1 MRRRDA
7 SLVFFTTLTQ
17 WSVGITIWLA
27 VWQWTDIAP
36 SGTFATGW
44 DAGNPVLLA
53 LALVGSA
60 TLVSFLHLG
69 KPANARHAT
78 NNLENSWLSREILA
92 LGLYSLGLAAW
103 LTARWL
109 EPGGAS
115 GAVLSLAVPTVGLF
129 LLWTMTRVYTVAT
142 IPAWNSGHTPL
153 SFAATSL
160 CLGLLTLIILGMV
173 QSSGPRG
180 LTLGLLC
187 TILFL
192 EAVSAILNQSRLAT
206 LSPGIAGSMV
216 TREGYRRV
224 FRFRMALLLTACGL
238 ALFLAVQPGAGS
250 SAAWLVVLAILVLG
264 QELAGRVL
272 FYSSY
277 FRLGL

>member
-17 WSVGITIWLA
+17 WSVGIATWLA
-27 VWQWTDIAP
+27 VWQWTGIEP
-36 SGTFATGW
+36 VSNFANGW

-53 LALVGSA
+53 LVLVGSA

-69 KPANARHAT
+69 NPSNARHAT
-78 NNLENSWLSREILA
+78 SNLATSPLSREILA

-109 EPGGAS
+109 QPGGTS

-129 LLWTMTRVYTVAT
+129 LLWTMTRVYTVPT
-142 IPAWNSGHTPL
+142 IPAWDSGHTPL
-153 SFAATSL
+153 SFVTTAL
-160 CLGLLTLIILGMV
+160 CLGLLTLFILEMMQG
-173 QSSGPRG
+173 SGPRG
-180 LTLGLLC
+180 LALGLLC
-187 TILFL
+187 TFLFL

-216 TREGYRRV
+216 TRKSYRSI
-224 FRFRMALLLTACGL
+224 FRFRLALLLTACGL

-272 FYSSY
+272 FYASY